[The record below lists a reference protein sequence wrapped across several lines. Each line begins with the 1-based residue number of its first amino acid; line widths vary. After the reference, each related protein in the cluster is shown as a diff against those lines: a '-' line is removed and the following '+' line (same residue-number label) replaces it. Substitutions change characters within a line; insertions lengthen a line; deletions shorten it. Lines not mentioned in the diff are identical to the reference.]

1 MNNKVIIGD
10 YGNRQRIKVTKV
22 FCNRC
27 KRMTRLDGE
36 YVCKQCAKAEKLTQW
51 GRG

>member
-1 MNNKVIIGD
+1 MSILKSIG
-10 YGNRQRIKVTKV
+10 KESKFTKV

-36 YVCKQCAKAEKLTQW
+36 YVCKQCAREEKLTYW